1 MRRTAIA
8 GAAHGNSSPSR
19 CHRTARSWP
28 TARTGN
34 ASSSASPSGSPDR
47 DLRADLRER
56 QVDVVLDALE
66 LTRALA
72 DPRSAPQ
79 LPGPGSWAARIVDH
93 DVELGVVDLFF
104 LRHARD
110 RVRVDQ
116 QRTGDGDLV
125 QGVACDANGAQ
136 VLHVTW
142 CLDILE

>member
-1 MRRTAIA
+1 MRRSVMA
-8 GAAHGNSSPSR
+8 GAPPEKTPRSR

-56 QVDVVLDALE
+56 QVDVVLHALE
-66 LTRALA
+66 LNRALA

-93 DVELGVVDLFF
+93 DVELGAVDLFF
-104 LRHARD
+104 PRHARD
-110 RVRVDQ
+110 RGRGGQ
-116 QRTGDGDLV
+116 PRTGYDDLV